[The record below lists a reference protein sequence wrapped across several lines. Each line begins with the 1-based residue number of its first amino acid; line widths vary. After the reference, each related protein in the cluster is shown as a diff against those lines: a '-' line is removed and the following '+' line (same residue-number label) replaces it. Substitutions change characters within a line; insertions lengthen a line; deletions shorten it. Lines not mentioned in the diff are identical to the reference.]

1 MFYNLKIL
9 HAKQDTQVFVS
20 WVGMIVKKIFFD
32 QTVKTDL
39 ITYDNIWKITI
50 DPRDYN
56 TTGCRLYYPPSK
68 EIYKLIR
75 KYVSKQQA
83 LDTVSKEVE
92 QISFNVKLPGHAR
105 TLFILKNRNRLF

>member
-9 HAKQDTQVFVS
+9 HAKQDTQYFVS

-50 DPRDYN
+50 DPRD
-56 TTGCRLYYPPSK
+56 
-68 EIYKLIR
+68 
-75 KYVSKQQA
+75 
-83 LDTVSKEVE
+83 D
-92 QISFNVKLPGHAR
+92 
-105 TLFILKNRNRLF
+105 